1 MRLTGFSWL
10 EHNFCTSQMRK
21 AEGIVCA
28 FISLLTHLASPFDF
42 WYDKTER
49 ERIGMDTFQKLE
61 QLTALAKKNETL
73 RLALLKTRDAK
84 DPLMSFCKLAQESG
98 VELYIGEL
106 FAVGQ
111 EYSDNQC
118 KSTNGG
124 NPTPYDAF
132 DDAYENFLAS
142 LA

>member
-1 MRLTGFSWL
+1 M
-10 EHNFCTSQMRK
+10 N
-21 AEGIVCA
+21 
-28 FISLLTHLASPFDF
+28 
-42 WYDKTER
+42 
-49 ERIGMDTFQKLE
+49 TFQKLDK
-61 QLTALAKKNETL
+61 LTALAKADDAL
-73 RLALLKTRDAK
+73 RRALLGTREAK
-84 DPLMSFCKLAQESG
+84 DPMLEFCKLAQEAG

-132 DDAYENFLAS
+132 DDAYENFLVGIE
-142 LA
+142 

>member
-1 MRLTGFSWL
+1 M
-10 EHNFCTSQMRK
+10 N
-21 AEGIVCA
+21 
-28 FISLLTHLASPFDF
+28 
-42 WYDKTER
+42 
-49 ERIGMDTFQKLE
+49 TFEKLE
-61 QLTALAKKNETL
+61 ALTALVKQNEALRRRLLETRIQRDPL
-73 RLALLKTRDAK
+73 AEFCRLAQA
-84 DPLMSFCKLAQESG
+84 AG
-98 VELYIGEL
+98 VALTPGEL

-142 LA
+142 IS